1 MNKHLSD
8 LRHVK
13 MIYVLGHEFPQI
25 PTGRI
30 FHFVTG
36 CVFFWTFTRDNVDDF
51 GPLQLLNSRFGLAAW
66 GHKNPNVFSERSSI
80 ILTVEHKRLEIHR
93 LWTPRILGHQVLTT
107 CANTCGLG
115 LTECWKASTG
125 FWRHYGLELR
135 GGIVSGNGISVSDA

>member
-1 MNKHLSD
+1 MSRWFTYLAMN
-8 LRHVK
+8 
-13 MIYVLGHEFPQI
+13 FPKSPQEESS
-25 PTGRI
+25 TLLLD
-30 FHFVTG
+30 VS
-36 CVFFWTFTRDNVDDF
+36 FFWTFTRDNVDDF